1 MPACRLEDLPRR
13 LKEGLA
19 PLYVIHGEEMLLTLE
34 AADAIRQAAR
44 ADGVEEREVLT
55 VEGQSFDW
63 SQLREAAMSVSLFAS
78 RKLLEIRLPTGKPG
92 TEGAQALLHFATH
105 LPPDTLTLVLLP
117 KLDRTQLASK
127 WFEGLAAAGVVLAAH
142 AIERAALPAWI
153 EQRLAQQNQR
163 LTADALTF
171 FAERVEGNLLAARQE
186 IDKLTLLHPQ
196 GITLTLADLQAEVAN
211 VARFDV
217 FQLSEAWLAGDVGR
231 TARMI
236 EGLAAEGETPVLVAW
251 RLADELRGLIRIR
264 QGQREGRPLT
274 QLMRENRVWGVR
286 QRLVEHALPR
296 LSLRR
301 LAEALAA
308 ISQIDRAIK
317 GAEAAD
323 PWHALKRVALG
334 LCG

>member
-1 MPACRLEDLPRR
+1 
-13 LKEGLA
+13 
-19 PLYVIHGEEMLLTLE
+19 
-34 AADAIRQAAR
+34 
-44 ADGVEEREVLT
+44 
-55 VEGQSFDW
+55 
-63 SQLREAAMSVSLFAS
+63 MSVSLFAS

-127 WFEGLAAAGVVLAAH
+127 WFEGLAAAGVVLATH
-142 AIERAALPAWI
+142 AIERPALPAWI

-217 FQLSEAWLAGDVGR
+217 VQLSEAWLAGDVGR

-308 ISQIDRAIK
+308 TSQIDRAIK
-317 GAEAAD
+317 GAEPAD